1 MIKELQVHPVFQ
13 TFLHVDFYE
22 VAMDRK
28 IKVKVPVVTVGK
40 TKGVEL
46 GGTLQLVRRELDV
59 LCLPRQIPNK
69 IEVDTTNLD
78 IGDSIH
84 VEEIPLEGDIE
95 GSVEISHSQLGGAE
109 RFDIVIFS
117 QRSVSIQLEITYNI
131 AYGSFTTPLMFIGI
145 VLMVLGFSIGYIQD
159 RRIRAPFMDIYAPD
173 GHGKP
178 ESSSSH
184 YVDSGMT
191 DSAKMEPTTSNFSAQ
206 TTSSS
211 TAVVGEK
218 CPYCGGGPITAS
230 DIFCPSCFTEV

>member
-1 MIKELQVHPVFQ
+1 MKIIELKANIRTAVGNGPARALRRKDRIPAILYGPNTEPILLSLDTADLEQALKKVKSRQILLNLVIQNGKTINRSAMIKELQVHPVFQ

-28 IKVKVPVVTVGK
+28 IRVKVPIVTVGK

-95 GSVEISHSQLGGAE
+95 LSADVNFTVVTVLAPTVEE
-109 RFDIVIFS
+109 VEE
-117 QRSVSIQLEITYNI
+117 VEEEELEE
-131 AYGSFTTPLMFIGI
+131 AAGEEE
-145 VLMVLGFSIGYIQD
+145 
-159 RRIRAPFMDIYAPD
+159 
-173 GHGKP
+173 
-178 ESSSSH
+178 ESE
-184 YVDSGMT
+184 T
-191 DSAKMEPTTSNFSAQ
+191 
-206 TTSSS
+206 
-211 TAVVGEK
+211 EK
-218 CPYCGGGPITAS
+218 E
-230 DIFCPSCFTEV
+230 DQ